1 MCLFN
6 AKARKESKERFNILL
21 EQLKSKDFQQR
32 KSALEEIVCHRLF
45 KRNTHLL
52 VWALNDGQ
60 EIVVKS
66 ALNIVKEQNLKKYR
80 KQVLIVMENWPY
92 DEEIQA
98 LCKEFF
104 QLNKINY
111 KKKLEKKH
119 AKKKIEDYEKLDRDL
134 MCEASSQCIVKDRM
148 EDVRYFER
156 YYNIIHNYFP
166 TYDETEATNLIEEL
180 AKEGCGYAS
189 LATTMMKHFSSDVD
203 LFKKMFGYGP
213 MYFGKYTTDFLM
225 LDFYCMTDE
234 PNRGMTI
241 EQIKDRFD
249 RFCRHYD
256 VDVKISIYNGMNE
269 AQFREWSQNGY
280 IILFASKLTMYRN
293 ETKPSTVKGWHM
305 MNICDMKE
313 ETMNVISWGR
323 RYRLNKKD
331 MQQSACYIYVQY
343 L

>member
-1 MCLFN
+1 MCIFN
-6 AKARKESKERFNILL
+6 AKARKESKERFKILL

-134 MCEASSQCIVKDRM
+134 MCEAASQCIVKDRM
-148 EDVRYFER
+148 EDVKYFER
-156 YYNIIHNYFP
+156 YSNIIRNYFP
-166 TYDETEATNLIEEL
+166 TYDEVKTTNLIDEL

-189 LATTMMKHFSSDVD
+189 LATTMMKHFAKDAD
-203 LFKKMFGYGP
+203 WFKKKFGYGP

-225 LDFYCMTDE
+225 LDFYCMQ
-234 PNRGMTI
+234 P
-241 EQIKDRFD
+241 
-249 RFCRHYD
+249 
-256 VDVKISIYNGMNE
+256 
-269 AQFREWSQNGY
+269 
-280 IILFASKLTMYRN
+280 IIRS
-293 ETKPSTVKGWHM
+293 
-305 MNICDMKE
+305 
-313 ETMNVISWGR
+313 
-323 RYRLNKKD
+323 
-331 MQQSACYIYVQY
+331 
-343 L
+343 